1 MSESQRWQEKLA
13 QLLQAEEETKQALYL
28 VSEVIGRLSATGE
41 APAAETMQTA
51 YNFIFRGGQSIESA
65 KQLLE
70 GLINA
75 EIQKEKI

>member
-1 MSESQRWQEKLA
+1 MRVSQQWETKLA
-13 QLLQAEEETKQALYL
+13 ELLQAEEEAKQAMYL
-28 VSEVIGRLSATGE
+28 VSEVIGRLKNVAE
-41 APAAETMQTA
+41 FPAAESMQTA

-65 KQLLE
+65 KQVLE